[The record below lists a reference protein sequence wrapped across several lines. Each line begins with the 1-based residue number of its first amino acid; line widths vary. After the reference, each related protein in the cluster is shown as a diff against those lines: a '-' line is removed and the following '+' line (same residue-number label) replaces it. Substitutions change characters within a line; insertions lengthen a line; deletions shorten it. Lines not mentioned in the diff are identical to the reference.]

1 MLRFGY
7 KPPLSPIGDWLLKI
21 LKILVLSK
29 RKLVIRYVG
38 VQVQTPSSC
47 RPCPFCTYCHKVKH
61 KRFYPAGWRESCE
74 YRRYTPNEKRE
85 KVHANGSQNHKGRAL
100 VHERARKVFP
110 SKVVVEP
117 CEITFPR
124 PALVVR
130 LDDALLI
137 AVPVVGN
144 DATVNVS
151 LPEEVWLLVLGLC
164 ALHDNT
170 RTLLCMSSPSR

>member
-7 KPPLSPIGDWLLKI
+7 KTPLSPIGDWLLKI

-85 KVHANGSQNHKGRAL
+85 KVFHLLGVL
-100 VHERARKVFP
+100 ERHGDELLKRYN
-110 SKVVVEP
+110 
-117 CEITFPR
+117 IT
-124 PALVVR
+124 LTQLKR
-130 LDDALLI
+130 LHILKLYCNFIIDKNRGLQTKLNTKLNILLLKL
-137 AVPVVGN
+137 N
-144 DATVNVS
+144 EKNKKFS
-151 LPEEVWLLVLGLC
+151 
-164 ALHDNT
+164 
-170 RTLLCMSSPSR
+170 

>member
-7 KPPLSPIGDWLLKI
+7 KTPLSPIGDWLLKI

-85 KVHANGSQNHKGRAL
+85 KVFHLLGVL
-100 VHERARKVFP
+100 ERHGDELLKKVQYNVNTVKKVTY
-110 SKVVVEP
+110 SK
-117 CEITFPR
+117 II
-124 PALVVR
+124 L
-130 LDDALLI
+130 
-137 AVPVVGN
+137 
-144 DATVNVS
+144 
-151 LPEEVWLLVLGLC
+151 
-164 ALHDNT
+164 
-170 RTLLCMSSPSR
+170 